1 MRIPTGDFGYR
12 SPTVQRNQVNTS
24 GMGADTQAL
33 QNVAQT
39 GMAIARDMQQ
49 EKVAL
54 ARVKAG
60 NAVLERELQIRSILD
75 DGEKQLQEGKLT
87 SDSMEEYYKSSIQKL
102 KAPTVEGL
110 DDVAYEQFQSGLKS
124 VDLKGSDT
132 VRSIAGRARI
142 NENKATV
149 DMALEN
155 FGRLAGQPDADV
167 AIVNN
172 QMNSLD
178 TAGRIAYGEQWP
190 LVKQKRQEANWYNQ
204 ANQRIMTSKDNLELL
219 RQVEDDLT
227 KKDGFYLDK
236 LDTEPRNILLN
247 NVINNR
253 LQLESRIERDALRA
267 QQQASTL
274 LAKYD
279 QQIASGIPT
288 TPEQQNEFRQKIAGT
303 GYETELDARI
313 KNETE
318 VQNMLRL
325 PIEKQIEFVQEKQA
339 AIKQGATMAEAA
351 NVERMSKAVQAN
363 VKQLQEDPLLFN
375 QQRTGVPVQPVNMA
389 MLFTPETS
397 AQVKQIFSDRVADIR
412 ATQQKYGDRVQMRP
426 LLPQEAKS
434 LSAML
439 DQQSPEE
446 QGIVFASLRKA
457 FDDDAAYLS
466 AMQQIAPDSPI
477 KARAGSMI
485 AAGGGFTMEDNWF
498 SPDAILMAQDAAKTL
513 LIGESILNKTKID
526 KSADGKSKS
535 FPMPPE
541 SNFRSSFSEKA
552 KKAFA
557 GEPQAFESAMQ
568 AVRAYYVGKS
578 AEVGD
583 VSGEIDEARMQEAI
597 TAVVG
602 NVVTVGQSDVVAPW
616 GMDAADFED
625 RLDRALVHKL
635 KSANFTEDQINDRD
649 IFGFQPSKQNGK
661 YYLLEG
667 KSYKLDSDGRPI
679 LIDVT
684 GFNQRSFIE
693 KTVDKNINNLNRAM
707 EYAPISFLLKDT
719 TNKNANDK
727 PLESDQVPIR

>member
-12 SPTVQRNQVNTS
+12 SPTVQGNQVNTS

-39 GMAIARDMQQ
+39 GMVIARDMQQ

-75 DGEKQLQEGKLT
+75 DGEKQIREGKLT
-87 SDSMEEYYKSSIQKL
+87 SDSMEDYYKSSIQKL
-102 KAPTVEGL
+102 KTPEVDGL
-110 DDVAYEQFQSGLKS
+110 DAIAYEQFQSGLKS
-124 VDLKGSDT
+124 VDLKGGDT
-132 VRSIAGRARI
+132 VKSIAGRARI
-142 NENKATV
+142 NENRATV

-167 AIVNN
+167 ATVNN

-219 RQVEDDLT
+219 KQVEDDLT

-397 AQVKQIFSDRVADIR
+397 AEVKQIFSDRVADIR
-412 ATQQKYGDRVQMRP
+412 ATQEKYGDRVQMRP

-485 AAGGGFTMEDNWF
+485 AAGGQAVETGGWFTSDKVTQ
-498 SPDAILMAQDAAKTL
+498 AQDVANTL
-513 LIGESILNKTKID
+513 LLGESILNKTKID
-526 KSADGKSKS
+526 KSTDGKTKT
-535 FPMPPE
+535 FPTPPE
-541 SNFRSSFSEKA
+541 SNFRTEFSNYVGNA
-552 KKAFA
+552 YADA
-557 GEPQAFESAMQ
+557 PDAFESDMQ
-568 AVRAYYVGKS
+568 AVRTYYTGKS
-578 AEVGD
+578 SQKGD
-583 VSGEIDEARMQEAI
+583 VSGELDTDRLKQAI
-597 TAVVG
+597 KLVIG
-602 NVVTVGQSDVVAPW
+602 DVVEVNNSSVIAPW
-616 GMDAADFED
+616 GMDADTFETKID
-625 RLDRALVHKL
+625 SAL
-635 KSANFTEDQINDRD
+635 INTLRNSGVSQDVIEERGD
-649 IFGFQPSKQNGK
+649 LFQLRNAGRGK
-661 YYLLEG
+661 YFLMQG
-667 KSYKLDSDGRPI
+667 NSYML
-679 LIDVT
+679 
-684 GFNQRSFIE
+684 
-693 KTVDKNINNLNRAM
+693 DKNDSPVMIDIIN
-707 EYAPISFLLKDT
+707 
-719 TNKNANDK
+719 K
-727 PLESDQVPIR
+727 PMLESDQVPIR

>member
-87 SDSMEEYYKSSIQKL
+87 SDSMEDYYKSSIQKL
-102 KAPTVEGL
+102 KPPEVDGL
-110 DDVAYEQFQSGLKS
+110 DAVAYEQFQSGLKS
-124 VDLKGSDT
+124 VDLKGGDT
-132 VRSIAGRARI
+132 VKSIAGRARI
-142 NENKATV
+142 NENRATV

-167 AIVNN
+167 ATVNN

-219 RQVEDDLT
+219 KQVEDDLT

-412 ATQQKYGDRVQMRP
+412 ATQEKYGDRVQMRP

-485 AAGGGFTMEDNWF
+485 AAGGQAVETGGWFTSDKVTQ
-498 SPDAILMAQDAAKTL
+498 AQDVANTL
-513 LIGESILNKTKID
+513 LLGESILNKTKID
-526 KSADGKSKS
+526 KSTDGKTKT
-535 FPMPPE
+535 FPTPPE
-541 SNFRSSFSEKA
+541 SNFRTAFSDYVGNA
-552 KKAFA
+552 YADA
-557 GEPQAFESAMQ
+557 PDAFESDMQ
-568 AVRAYYVGKS
+568 AVRTYYTGKS
-578 AEVGD
+578 SQEGD
-583 VSGEIDEARMQEAI
+583 VSGELDADRLKQAI
-597 TAVVG
+597 KLVIG
-602 NVVTVGQSDVVAPW
+602 DVVEVSNSSVIAPW
-616 GMDAADFED
+616 GMDADTFETKID
-625 RLDRALVHKL
+625 SAL
-635 KSANFTEDQINDRD
+635 INTLRNSSVSQDVIDERND
-649 IFGFQPSKQNGK
+649 LFQLRNAGRGK
-661 YYLLEG
+661 YFLMQG
-667 KSYKLDSDGRPI
+667 NSYML
-679 LIDVT
+679 
-684 GFNQRSFIE
+684 
-693 KTVDKNINNLNRAM
+693 DKNDSPVMIDIIN
-707 EYAPISFLLKDT
+707 
-719 TNKNANDK
+719 K
-727 PLESDQVPIR
+727 PMLESDQVPIR